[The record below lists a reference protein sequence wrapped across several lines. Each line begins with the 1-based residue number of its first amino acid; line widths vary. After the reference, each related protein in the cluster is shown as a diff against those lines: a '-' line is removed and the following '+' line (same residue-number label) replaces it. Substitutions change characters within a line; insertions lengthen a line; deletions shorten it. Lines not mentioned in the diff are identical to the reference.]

1 MSSSACLT
9 SGWRPRSSKLG
20 AFGSAGASG
29 SALWLAAVA
38 VVSLIVAAI
47 IAAASD
53 APVSALGIVSFVIER
68 DFLVRVLS
76 EIVQSERWSA
86 RGARIR
92 RNQATS
98 LVAAGRCATED
109 DTQRVRD
116 GFVVLA

>member
-1 MSSSACLT
+1 
-9 SGWRPRSSKLG
+9 
-20 AFGSAGASG
+20 
-29 SALWLAAVA
+29 VA

-116 GFVVLA
+116 GFVVLAGGRRRKIGHKRSCSWREP